1 MGYHKLRGYLRE
13 DKSEDD
19 NCNCSL
25 YFLPMGNPRQRLTMS
40 PKHIQCQLLS
50 SFENNGPVMTLIR
63 RSSKSSLL
71 ASRLTAFLLALG
83 LIAPDM

>member
-1 MGYHKLRGYLRE
+1 MGYHKLWGYLRE

-25 YFLPMGNPRQRLTMS
+25 YFLPMGNPRQGLIMS
-40 PKHIQCQLLS
+40 PKQIQCQLFS

>member
-1 MGYHKLRGYLRE
+1 MGYHKLWGYLRE

-25 YFLPMGNPRQRLTMS
+25 YFQPMGNPRQRLTMS
-40 PKHIQCQLLS
+40 PKQIQGQLLS